1 MIHHRFQLEIRQTMT
16 SFKRSLA
23 DSHGSSELS
32 SKVFL
37 RSSKGKCTKIVREL
51 YLRHDIPCSSRLCT
65 RCLAD
70 TKGDS
75 YGRIRPFVLSPSP
88 PVNDTI
94 KVPHYIVPDTNIFL
108 HCMDVLEHAT
118 ITDVIV
124 LQTVLDEVRAR
135 SLPLYNRL
143 RALVASEEK
152 RFYVFHNEFR
162 SETYVRREPEET
174 INDRNDRAVRRG
186 VQWYHEHLKEA
197 VKDSG
202 GNIAVVMVSNDK
214 GNLEKGKREGVI
226 CCSSTYPMLNIGQRG

>member
-1 MIHHRFQLEIRQTMT
+1 MT

-23 DSHGSSELS
+23 DSSGSSELS

-51 YLRHDIPCSSRLCT
+51 YLRHDIPCSSKLCT

-70 TKGDS
+70 IKGDS
-75 YGRIRPFVLSPSP
+75 YGRTKPFVLSSNP

-108 HCMDVLEHAT
+108 HCMDVLEHAA

-143 RALVASEEK
+143 RGLVASGEK

-186 VQWYHEHLKEA
+186 VQWYHEHLKE
-197 VKDSG
+197 VTRGSDMS
-202 GNIAVVMVSNDK
+202 IAVVMVSNDK
-214 GNLEKGKREGVI
+214 GNLEKGKREGVV
-226 CCSSTYPMLNIGQRG
+226 CCSSTYPALNIGERANWK